1 MIRTTLLVFFLC
13 LPSVLSSQILIGAA
27 GGVNRT
33 SMSGDAPSGADY
45 TSQFGFSASA
55 VIDLP
60 LSDDIR
66 LSIQPGYSRV
76 GTGIEVTSALQDPR
90 DTLDIALS
98 YVSIPVLARV
108 MALNGVSFATGGL
121 QGGYLL
127 KASADPAS
135 GGPSTEITSALAR
148 FDLAFVVGIGIH
160 LPLSTSTTT
169 IELRYTQSLLNLGKT
184 DQAAEAF
191 QMPPRF
197 RLSGL
202 QLVAGVLFS
211 L

>member
-1 MIRTTLLVFFLC
+1 
-13 LPSVLSSQILIGAA
+13 
-27 GGVNRT
+27 
-33 SMSGDAPSGADY
+33 MSGDAPSGADY